1 LGRRSRR
8 RIRTGAQPP
17 KQPRVRPLSDAM
29 VRQVDDR
36 FLAALEKFD
45 VGQGGLAGSELA
57 TLAGWWTQGVGRLP
71 GVTPGVVPALVCS
84 YLSGEVDEAWERG
97 WQPADLHR
105 VVVRRMSP
113 DHVHLALGA
122 MAEESEAYR
131 SRQRVLPTWMEQL
144 DEIGAVLRWSP
155 ADDHLANFAEQ
166 RDLSREELL
175 RTAFELIVL
184 LHHLPAIPLLVPPPS
199 QWDRSAAL
207 DAALAWRHEARPTD
221 FRHLERIRALLA
233 KAEST
238 AFPEEAD
245 ALTSKAQE
253 LMTRHA
259 IDDALLV
266 AHEAGRTSEKDP
278 TATRIGIDDPYAEA
292 KATLLAVIGEASR
305 CRAVWSKRFGFS
317 TVFGYPG
324 DLVSVELLYTSLLLQ
339 ARNAMVRCGDRGR
352 RARSRSFRQSFL
364 RGFAIRIGE
373 RLEDAASAAVA
384 DAVDEQGSAFLPVLA
399 ERSGRVEDLRNEAF
413 PEFAE
418 KRITMG
424 DWSGWVSGVAAADVA
439 VITRGPSLED
449 KASA

>member
-1 LGRRSRR
+1 
-8 RIRTGAQPP
+8 
-17 KQPRVRPLSDAM
+17 
-29 VRQVDDR
+29 
-36 FLAALEKFD
+36 
-45 VGQGGLAGSELA
+45 
-57 TLAGWWTQGVGRLP
+57 
-71 GVTPGVVPALVCS
+71 
-84 YLSGEVDEAWERG
+84 
-97 WQPADLHR
+97 
-105 VVVRRMSP
+105 
-113 DHVHLALGA
+113 
-122 MAEESEAYR
+122 
-131 SRQRVLPTWMEQL
+131 MEQL
-144 DEIGAVLRWSP
+144 DEIGAILRWSP
-155 ADDHLANFAEQ
+155 ADDHLAHFAEE
-166 RDLSREELL
+166 RDLSREALL
-175 RTAFELIVL
+175 RMAFELMVT

-199 QWDRSAAL
+199 RWDHAAAL
-207 DAALAWRHEARPTD
+207 DAALSWRHEARPTD
-221 FRHLERIRALLA
+221 IRHLERIRALLA

-238 AFPEEAD
+238 EFPEEAD

-266 AHEAGRTSEKDP
+266 AHDAGRTSAEQP

-305 CRAVWSKRFGFS
+305 CRAVWSKNFGFS

-339 ARNAMVRCGDRGR
+339 ARNAMVRAGDRGK

-373 RLEDAASAAVA
+373 RLEDAAGAAVA
-384 DAVDEQGSAFLPVLA
+384 VAVDEQGSAFLPVFA

-418 KRITMG
+418 RRITMG

-439 VITRGPSLED
+439 VITPGPSIRQ